1 MTFALHPPD
10 VAEIAM
16 DSGRYAA
23 IIPFG
28 GTKAELS
35 TGDSLVSQARLRSG
49 GATFAPP
56 DGAVRLRPFEPV
68 EILVVSIAPDR
79 LRTLAAP
86 WLQERSWHAETVI
99 DFHDPGVAV
108 LGQELRRSLLADDFS
123 QPAYRQ
129 ALAEALVTRL
139 LCHFL
144 GELDEDVRGETLSPG
159 RLARIVRHIDA
170 QLDGS
175 LRVSDLAEM
184 AGLSRSHFSR
194 AFQRSTGD
202 PPQRFILKRRICRAR
217 DLLSSDGASIAQ
229 VAVRAGFS
237 SQAHLSTAFKEE
249 VGTTPGLYRAAF
261 RRVA

>member
-86 WLQERSWHAETVI
+86 WLQERLWHAETVI

-184 AGLSRSHFSR
+184 AGLSPVPFL
-194 AFQRSTGD
+194 AGVPAGD
-202 PPQRFILKRRICRAR
+202 RRPAPALHPQAP
-217 DLLSSDGASIAQ
+217 
-229 VAVRAGFS
+229 
-237 SQAHLSTAFKEE
+237 HLP
-249 VGTTPGLYRAAF
+249 GT
-261 RRVA
+261 